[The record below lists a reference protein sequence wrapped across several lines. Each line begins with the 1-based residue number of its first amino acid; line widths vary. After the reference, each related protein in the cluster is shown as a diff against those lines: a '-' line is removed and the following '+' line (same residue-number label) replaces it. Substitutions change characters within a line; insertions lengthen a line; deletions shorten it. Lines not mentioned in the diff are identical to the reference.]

1 MYRTV
6 KAGRPHQVM
15 LDGLKA
21 RLRALDLR
29 IARMRALHA
38 GSVDPLP
45 RRLIT
50 HSLIE
55 RDDVV
60 AKLTRAEAKSRFP
73 TLLPEQA

>member
-1 MYRTV
+1 MYRTARTGGAH
-6 KAGRPHQVM
+6 KLM
-15 LDGLKA
+15 LDGLKS

-29 IARMRALHA
+29 ISRMRALHD
-38 GSVDPLP
+38 GSIDPLP

>member
-1 MYRTV
+1 MSRTA
-6 KAGRPHQVM
+6 KADSPHHLV
-15 LDGLKA
+15 LNGLKA
-21 RLRALDLR
+21 RLRALDVR

-55 RDDVV
+55 RGEIA
-60 AKLTRAEAKSRFP
+60 AKLSRAEASSVAV
-73 TLLPEQA
+73 TGA

>member
-1 MYRTV
+1 MYRTA
-6 KAGRPHQVM
+6 KTDSPHQVI

-38 GSVDPLP
+38 GSVDPLAQ
-45 RRLIT
+45 RLIT

-55 RDDVV
+55 RDDIL
-60 AKLTRAEAKSRFP
+60 AKMPRAEAESRSP
-73 TLLPEQA
+73 TLAPKQA